1 MSQAAPTP
9 EQTPNPAPNQASPR
23 NRRLR
28 GWPLNL
34 VLILVIVA
42 GVQWWKG
49 RPLASGEAPTLRG
62 VTLEGQTLNLADY
75 RGRPVL
81 VHFWATWCPVCRLG
95 NGAIDAIARDH
106 QVVAVALQ
114 SGDAPEIRRYM
125 AAEGLSFTVV
135 SDETGAL
142 ASPWGVPGVPATFI
156 LDANGRI
163 AHATMGFSSE
173 WGLRA
178 RLWTASRTR

>member
-9 EQTPNPAPNQASPR
+9 EQTPDPNHASAR
-23 NRRLR
+23 TRRLR
-28 GWPLNL
+28 GWLLNL

-49 RPLASGEAPTLRG
+49 RHLASGEAPTLSG
-62 VTLEGQTLNLADY
+62 ITLEGQTLDLAAY
-75 RGRPVL
+75 QGRPVL

-106 QVVAVALQ
+106 QVVSVALQ
-114 SGDAPEIRRYM
+114 SGDAAEIQQYM
-125 AAEGLSFTVV
+125 TAEALSFAVV
-135 SDETGAL
+135 PDETGAL

-156 LDANGRI
+156 LDPNGHI
-163 AHATMGFSSE
+163 ASSTMGFSSE
-173 WGLRA
+173 WGLRT
-178 RLWTASRTR
+178 RLWAAGGWK